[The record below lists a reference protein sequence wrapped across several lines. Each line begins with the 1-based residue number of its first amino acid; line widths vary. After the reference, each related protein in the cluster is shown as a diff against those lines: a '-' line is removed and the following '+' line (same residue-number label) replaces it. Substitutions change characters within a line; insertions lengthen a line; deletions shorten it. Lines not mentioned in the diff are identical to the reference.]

1 MDAGAAAPG
10 AAGAV
15 GVGGAGRSGLYCLA
29 TGRPVGSRVAAVQ
42 RGHVHCPRRTAALA
56 AHELAGL
63 ALLQLFAQNCCA
75 SHTRRAQLLVL
86 PTTSQPACPSRIANP
101 ACRPRSSCMH
111 GAAVP
116 ATLNA
121 RSSTCLFCLPPQPAG
136 PSPFAIPA
144 RRPRSRCLAWSC
156 CASWTRPPP
165 PTSSPP
171 SSASPPPSGAASWH
185 PSSARVGRGW
195 CGLGSRLRWLDPW
208 KKLAAA
214 W

>member
-1 MDAGAAAPG
+1 MDARAAAPG

-15 GVGGAGRSGLYCLA
+15 GVVGAELGWDAIGARPCCRPRTCRLAPGCCLA
-29 TGRPVGSRVAAVQ
+29 AGTAV
-42 RGHVHCPRRTAALA
+42 
-56 AHELAGL
+56 
-63 ALLQLFAQNCCA
+63 
-75 SHTRRAQLLVL
+75 LVL
-86 PTTSQPACPSRIANP
+86 PVCFHTNCATCY
-101 ACRPRSSCMH
+101 RPRSR
-111 GAAVP
+111 G
-116 ATLNA
+116 LA
-121 RSSTCLFCLPPQPAG
+121 RSCCARCVQLNLLDLPVISTCFAL
-136 PSPFAIPA
+136 PFAIPA

-156 CASWTRPPP
+156 CASWTRAPP

-185 PSSARVGRGW
+185 PSSARVGGGW